1 MFAIALVILR
11 ALSHHLGLFIYPVNA
26 TLSNLVCCTLWSAE
40 RSEFL
45 FQQCLAGFRVFKPVE
60 RSGFV
65 VCSLEYLVLCAA
77 CPFKVGRLAARKC
90 SSPEYV
96 KHFGCPRPLSLCSLT
111 SQMFAESGL
120 CLALDE
126 DRLESKKGG
135 VLTTATAMGMP
146 LIERMRAAGMTFEI
160 VQG

>member
-1 MFAIALVILR
+1 MPPPPLALL
-11 ALSHHLGLFIYPVNA
+11 LP
-26 TLSNLVCCTLWSAE
+26 
-40 RSEFL
+40 
-45 FQQCLAGFRVFKPVE
+45 
-60 RSGFV
+60 
-65 VCSLEYLVLCAA
+65 
-77 CPFKVGRLAARKC
+77 
-90 SSPEYV
+90 
-96 KHFGCPRPLSLCSLT
+96 

-126 DRLESKKGG
+126 ERLESKKGG